1 VKNMKILVADDD
13 SMIREVLTDVLE
25 DLGHEVAGVGTAGEA
40 IQAVGQQRFDLVLLD
55 LRFPDSDDLQP
66 LAEIRK
72 ISPQADVIMV
82 TAETDNLGLVAE
94 AMKLGA
100 SDYVPKPIRDD
111 DIRIR
116 VTRVMQM
123 RALRRAHSRAV
134 AQLARGGEVTDIVG
148 QSDPLKLVIQ
158 QIQEMAGYEFPVLVT
173 GETGTGK
180 ELVAR
185 ALHFCSL
192 RRDRPFVSINCAAL
206 AQGLVESELFGHEKG
221 SFTGASNSRKGA
233 FEEAEN
239 GTLFLDEIG
248 DMSPQAQASLLRVL
262 EGGEY
267 RSVGGR
273 MKKTEARIVLASN
286 QDLNQLIEEGEFRK
300 DLFYRINR
308 LKIELPPLRQR
319 RGDVPLLARHFLEQI
334 DAKIG
339 KGLRDISEEA
349 LNVLQIYPWPG
360 NVRELRNEMERA
372 YIHCGESMLRVM
384 DFSSEI
390 LVGQGSGTDGD
401 PVSAEAL
408 SEAQRLLDALRVSDG
423 NRSQAARRL
432 GVHRNTIRR
441 WMKKFG
447 MLDADEPSSGE
458 QGD

>member
-1 VKNMKILVADDD
+1 MKNMKILVADDD

-25 DLGHEVAGVGTAGEA
+25 DMGHEVVGVGTAREA
-40 IQAVGQQRFDLVLLD
+40 IQAVDQQRFDLVLLD

-66 LAEIRK
+66 LSDIRK
-72 ISPQADVIMV
+72 SSPQTDVIMV
-82 TAETDNLGLVAE
+82 TAETNNLGLVAE

-148 QSDPLKLVIQ
+148 ESDSIKLVIQ

-192 RRDRPFVSINCAAL
+192 RRDRPYVSINCAAL
-206 AQGLVESELFGHEKG
+206 APGLVESELFGHEKG

-286 QDLNQLIEEGEFRK
+286 QDLNKLIEKGEFRK

-319 RGDVPLLARHFLEQI
+319 RTDVPLLAKHFLEEI
-334 DAKIG
+334 DAKVG
-339 KGLRDISEEA
+339 KGLREISEEA

-390 LVGQGSGTDGD
+390 LVGQDSGIDSD

-408 SEAQRLLDALRVSDG
+408 SEAQRLLDALRVSAG

-447 MLDADEPSSGE
+447 MLDADQPSAGE
-458 QGD
+458 QND